1 MATMKRKYTVWGVA
15 ESAERLQ
22 FDIED
27 NESKRTTRTTVA
39 QYFFDAYKMTL
50 RYVQCMTVQ
59 VMENLDFTEFKYFSF
74 QAWKV
79 MDFNCYSWKV
89 VEILSMCGLQIIIAC
104 VEANDVSIIAIFI
117 LVQLVKLRTLCNNQG
132 ME

>member
-1 MATMKRKYTVWGVA
+1 MKRKYTVWGVS

-27 NESKRTTRTTVA
+27 HESKRSTRTTVA
-39 QYFFDAYKMTL
+39 QYFFDAYKMRL

-74 QAWKV
+74 QA
-79 MDFNCYSWKV
+79 
-89 VEILSMCGLQIIIAC
+89 
-104 VEANDVSIIAIFI
+104 
-117 LVQLVKLRTLCNNQG
+117 
-132 ME
+132 